1 MQCTDSNGQCTCTAG
16 YKGMKYD
23 SACGCNTTGSSSTAC
38 DQSTG
43 QCTCNA
49 CNIGYTGITCNSCDI
64 NYYRV
69 SDIQFVVVMPT
80 VLVVCNVLILTDNAG
95 YKDTK
100 YDTVCD
106 CNITDT
112 RKQ

>member
-1 MQCTDSNGQCTCTAG
+1 
-16 YKGMKYD
+16 MKYD

-80 VLVVCNVLILTDNAG
+80 VLVVCNVLILTDNAD

-100 YDTVCD
+100 YDTVCG
-106 CNITDT
+106 CNITGT